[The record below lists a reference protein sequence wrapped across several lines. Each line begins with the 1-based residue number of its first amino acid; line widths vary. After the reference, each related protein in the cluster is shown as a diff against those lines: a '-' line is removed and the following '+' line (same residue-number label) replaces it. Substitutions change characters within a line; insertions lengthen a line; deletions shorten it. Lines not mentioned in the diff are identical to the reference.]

1 MRTQI
6 SVLSA
11 ACCLFIQSSLLVA
24 ADDRNSKVVSIDAA
38 GGNIVVTD
46 QSNQDKTQQIPSSA
60 KIQRNGKT
68 ATLNDLKKGDT
79 IKISMDTD
87 GKVTEIVASDTASD
101 ANRSS
106 NANDTNSKDN
116 ADADIPRFLSNLNL
130 TQEQKDKIKDICK
143 ECSEQRESTWREFG
157 EKYRETIGLE
167 AAMLAAVEDN
177 LTDAQRKHIY
187 EQRERM
193 ANRRH
198 NREVRQASRENA
210 RDERKN
216 RDAKDGDKTND
227 KKVVIEEITVVGV
240 TLSPEQETA
249 AEGVRGNYFDQLHK
263 LNGEL
268 QSLHSQLVAM
278 ETARLLKIEDV
289 LTKEQKET
297 LRKEHHKI
305 AQAAKSVLRHTKD
318 SR

>member
-1 MRTQI
+1 MRTQF

-11 ACCLFIQSSLLVA
+11 VCCLFMQSSLLVA
-24 ADDRNSKVVSIDAA
+24 ADERNSKVVSVDAA
-38 GGNIVVTD
+38 GGNIVVTN

-68 ATLNDLKKGDT
+68 VTLNDLRKGDT
-79 IKISMDTD
+79 VKISMDTD

-101 ANRSS
+101 ASTK
-106 NANDTNSKDN
+106 AKATDANSKDES
-116 ADADIPRFLSNLNL
+116 DADIPRFLTNLNL
-130 TQEQKDKIKDICK
+130 TAEQKDKIKDICK
-143 ECSEQRESTWREFG
+143 ECSQQREDTWREFG

-167 AAMLAAVEDN
+167 AAMLAAVEEN
-177 LTDAQRKHIY
+177 LTDAQRKHIR

-198 NREVRQASRENA
+198 NREARQASRENA
-210 RDERKN
+210 RDERKS
-216 RDAKDGDKTND
+216 RDNKDGDKSND
-227 KKVVIEEITVVGV
+227 KNVIVEEITVVGV
-240 TLSPEQETA
+240 TLSPEQEAA

-263 LNGEL
+263 MNGEL

-289 LTKEQKET
+289 LTKEQKES

-305 AQAAKSVLRHTKD
+305 AQAAKSALRHAKD
-318 SR
+318 AR